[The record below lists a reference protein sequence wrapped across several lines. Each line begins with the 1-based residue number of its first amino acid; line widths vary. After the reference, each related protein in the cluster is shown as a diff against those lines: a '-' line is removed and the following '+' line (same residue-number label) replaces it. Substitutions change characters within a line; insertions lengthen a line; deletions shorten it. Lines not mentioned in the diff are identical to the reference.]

1 VHRRGQQQLTK
12 KKGLSG
18 GKLGG
23 PPVAPEIFLRWSLSD
38 DQEKYYD
45 ELVSYLEEELGLK
58 MHKAR
63 RFDLDCTNHLVK
75 HHPMLPDRNLSAQAQ
90 IDSDTI
96 NESPQALPTNIS
108 SQIVSCSVDE
118 APQALPTSS
127 SPISNNTEGLSLQA
141 LPTSSESA
149 AGVTIDD
156 LHSFCSQE
164 FITDPVN
171 RLSDRIDSEYV
182 LLVNPAMPHLL
193 GNSSDAT
200 DLDCTNQLV
209 ENHPKLPDQ
218 NLSAQAQIDGD
229 TINEAPQALPTSV
242 GSQIGGCSVD
252 ETLQALPA
260 SSSLIS
266 SNTENLSPQALPT
279 SSESAAGVT
288 IDDLRSLCSQE
299 FFTDPVVV
307 HAFNRLS
314 DRIDSEDVLLVNPA
328 MSHLLGNSDATVVS
342 TQLQSLG
349 LPSRK
354 LVLFSSEQS
363 GSPSV
368 G

>member
-1 VHRRGQQQLTK
+1 
-12 KKGLSG
+12 
-18 GKLGG
+18 
-23 PPVAPEIFLRWSLSD
+23 
-38 DQEKYYD
+38 
-45 ELVSYLEEELGLK
+45 
-58 MHKAR
+58 
-63 RFDLDCTNHLVK
+63 
-75 HHPMLPDRNLSAQAQ
+75 MLPDRNLSAQAQ
-90 IDSDTI
+90 IDS
-96 NESPQALPTNIS
+96 
-108 SQIVSCSVDE
+108 
-118 APQALPTSS
+118 
-127 SPISNNTEGLSLQA
+127 
-141 LPTSSESA
+141 
-149 AGVTIDD
+149 
-156 LHSFCSQE
+156 
-164 FITDPVN
+164 
-171 RLSDRIDSEYV
+171 
-182 LLVNPAMPHLL
+182 
-193 GNSSDAT
+193 
-200 DLDCTNQLV
+200 
-209 ENHPKLPDQ
+209 
-218 NLSAQAQIDGD
+218 D

-299 FFTDPVVV
+299 FFTDPV
-307 HAFNRLS
+307 NRLS

>member
-1 VHRRGQQQLTK
+1 T
-12 KKGLSG
+12 
-18 GKLGG
+18 
-23 PPVAPEIFLRWSLSD
+23 F
-38 DQEKYYD
+38 
-45 ELVSYLEEELGLK
+45 
-58 MHKAR
+58 
-63 RFDLDCTNHLVK
+63 
-75 HHPMLPDRNLSAQAQ
+75 
-90 IDSDTI
+90 
-96 NESPQALPTNIS
+96 
-108 SQIVSCSVDE
+108 
-118 APQALPTSS
+118 
-127 SPISNNTEGLSLQA
+127 
-141 LPTSSESA
+141 
-149 AGVTIDD
+149 DD